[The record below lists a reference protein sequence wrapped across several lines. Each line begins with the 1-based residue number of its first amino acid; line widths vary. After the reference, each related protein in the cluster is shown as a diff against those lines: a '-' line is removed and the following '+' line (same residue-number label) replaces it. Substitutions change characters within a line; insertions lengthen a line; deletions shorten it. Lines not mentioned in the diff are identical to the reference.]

1 MYLPDR
7 EQHSNILKENS
18 APNNVDQV
26 KKLNDFAISILK
38 DRRGSASHEL
48 ITQGKVLEKIQV
60 KIRDTM
66 GPFVD
71 SGTLLRKPPTL
82 TNCR

>member
-1 MYLPDR
+1 MYLPDK
-7 EQHSNILKENS
+7 ELHSNILKENS
-18 APNNVDQV
+18 VPNNVDQV
-26 KKLNDFAISILK
+26 KKLDDFPI
-38 DRRGSASHEL
+38 HEL

-82 TNCR
+82 INCR